1 MSGRNRASRTRSRV
15 GPTSRTPERRRPGGL
30 SRPSGADLLAAGRGR
45 RGTQPAQRGTM
56 GTMRIVAPV
65 LVLLA
70 LAVSACVPA
79 TGGQGRSV
87 ASCPPVFFGV
97 AGSGQGLQN
106 PPPARRP
113 GSVSRADA
121 NRDGTTGG
129 VLKTQLAPP
138 PGPRRAAPPADH
150 PP

>member
-87 ASCPPVFFGV
+87 ASCPPVLFGV

-106 PPPARRP
+106 PPPARPP
-113 GSVSRADA
+113 GSGSPGDPKP
-121 NRDGTTGG
+121 DGTT
-129 VLKTQLAPP
+129 VRPLET
-138 PGPRRAAPPADH
+138 PPAPLAR